1 MAATDPESEA
11 GPAIVATENNTTP
24 QNVTIAEEGDVIL
37 VLDDGKKRIRV
48 SAALLSFKSSVFRK
62 MLGPHFLE
70 GQTQRSTEQPQEIQ
84 LPEDDPHVMGFLC
97 RLLHNGRPDSAK
109 YSLDRLANM
118 AVLADKY
125 DCIHSVNLIAET
137 LLRRWAAAGG
147 ISYGKHKSPTWA
159 KFAATALLLRLDD
172 IYVQVTR
179 CVVLDVFTPY
189 SVPLSDCS
197 QLPTTVLL
205 GLEEQRTAVRN
216 LLVNTL
222 ATRTTG
228 GTCRMNVCYE
238 SPTGSTFERDIARRL
253 GLKHWPP
260 NWDLQP
266 AREIFDKL
274 ASQPDIW
281 VDHTYKC
288 SHSNLAVVLTH
299 AGLQDLVRDV
309 DSRAYGICPHCAR
322 QDKLQS
328 SCEHVETLK
337 KIPHGDSLRQLEGT
351 TT

>member
-1 MAATDPESEA
+1 MAATDPGSEA
-11 GPAIVATENNTTP
+11 DPTSTVAEKNKTAHVLTVVEG
-24 QNVTIAEEGDVIL
+24 GDVIL
-37 VLDDGKKRIRV
+37 VFEDGMKHLKV
-48 SAALLSFKSSVFRK
+48 SAAILSFKSSVFRK

-109 YSLDRLANM
+109 YSLDRLANI

-125 DCIHSVNLIAET
+125 DCIHSVNLIVET

-159 KFAATALLLRLDD
+159 KFASTALLLRLDD

-179 CVVLDVFTPY
+179 CAVLDVFTPY
-189 SVPLSDCS
+189 SVPPSDGS

-228 GTCRMNVCYE
+228 GTCRVNGCYE
-238 SPTGSTFERDIARRL
+238 PPTGSNFERDIARRL

-266 AREIFDKL
+266 VREIFDKL
-274 ASQPDIW
+274 ASQSDIW

-337 KIPHGDSLRQLEGT
+337 KTPHGDPLRQLDGT